1 MSLLKRLLG
10 GHHEAYRHGSS
21 HHGDRHGGSRYPP
34 QQTTLSDPGVVCVGC
49 GAVNSHGSRFCNG
62 CGKGIICNRCGDRAQ
77 SGARFCAQC
86 GNTL

>member
-1 MSLLKRLLG
+1 
-10 GHHEAYRHGSS
+10 
-21 HHGDRHGGSRYPP
+21 
-34 QQTTLSDPGVVCVGC
+34 CVGC